1 MNYNINCTIILLFD
15 YVSYYCMTG
24 GHSRGVGFCRMET
37 REICEKIIHSLNK
50 KSLPASQEPL
60 LIKFADSGNKKK
72 RDFRNQHLMGYDN
85 GMHG

>member
-1 MNYNINCTIILLFD
+1 
-15 YVSYYCMTG
+15 
-24 GHSRGVGFCRMET
+24 MET
-37 REICEKIIHSLNK
+37 REMCEKIIHSLNK